1 MLDLDSN
8 IWQVHDGTLLALGAN
23 DLDIWAF
30 SQIQT
35 ESISKKL
42 QAVLTMDELSRAE
55 KYYTSE
61 LQNQYIVRRGILRT
75 ILSRYLD
82 CFASEIEFCY
92 SEWGKPQL
100 DGNQIH
106 FNLSHSHDSVV
117 VAVSKEPLIGID
129 IEFTVPIPDMKR
141 VAEHHFSQS
150 EQAILFALDES
161 EQLKAFYQCWTRKE
175 AFIKADGRGLG
186 IALDSFDVTLAPDDT
201 PQLLRIGDK
210 HNVASQWSMRNLP
223 LDNKDYLGAVL
234 TYGAIHHQR
243 YWQVNFES
251 LKQLS

>member
-8 IWQVHDGTLLALGAN
+8 IWRIYDGTFLALQAN

-30 SQIQT
+30 SQIQA

-42 QAVLTMDELSRAE
+42 QVVLTTNELTRAA

-61 LQNQYIVRRGILRT
+61 LKNQYIVRRGILRT
-75 ILSRYLD
+75 ILSHYLD
-82 CFASEIEFCY
+82 CFASEVEFCY

-100 DGNQIH
+100 DENQVY

-117 VAVSKEPLIGID
+117 IAVSQEPLIGID

-141 VAEHHFSQS
+141 VAERHFSPS
-150 EQAILFALDES
+150 EQATLFALDKP
-161 EQLKAFYQCWTRKE
+161 EQLKAFYRCWTRKE

-186 IALDSFDVTLAPDDT
+186 IALDSFDVTLAPHDS
-201 PQLLRIGDK
+201 PQLLRIGDQYD
-210 HNVASQWSMRNLP
+210 VASQWSMQNLP
-223 LDNKDYLGAVL
+223 LGNKDYLGAVL
-234 TYGAIHHQR
+234 IYGAIHRQR

-251 LKQLS
+251 LK

>member
-8 IWQVHDGTLLALGAN
+8 IWRIHDRTLLTLQAN

-30 SQIQT
+30 SQRQASSVSLKLH
-35 ESISKKL
+35 SIL
-42 QAVLTMDELSRAE
+42 AEDELRRAE

-75 ILSRYLD
+75 ILSYYLD

-100 DGNQIH
+100 DGSLIH

-117 VAVSKEPLIGID
+117 VSVSTERLLGID
-129 IEFTVPIPDMKR
+129 IEFNAPIPDMKR
-141 VAEHHFSQS
+141 VAEHHFSPY
-150 EQAILFALDES
+150 EQKTLFALDES
-161 EQLKAFYQCWTRKE
+161 EQMTAFYRCWTRKE

-186 IALDSFDVTLAPDDT
+186 IDLDSFDVTLAPNY
-201 PQLLRIGDK
+201 PPKLLRIEDN
-210 HNVASQWSMRNLP
+210 HTLATQWTMQNLP
-223 LDNKDYLGAVL
+223 LDGKNYLGAVL
-234 TYGAIHHQR
+234 VFGAIHRQR
-243 YWQVNFES
+243 YWQVDFES
-251 LKQLS
+251 LIQLS